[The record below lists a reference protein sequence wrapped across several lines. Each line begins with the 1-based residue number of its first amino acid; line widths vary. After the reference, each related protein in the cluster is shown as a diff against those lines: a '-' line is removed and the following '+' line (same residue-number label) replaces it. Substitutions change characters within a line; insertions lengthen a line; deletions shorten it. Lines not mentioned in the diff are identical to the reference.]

1 MRVAASFTIS
11 AALAVTIPVSQGND
25 QVHSIS
31 KLAFPLL
38 LLLPQV
44 LRPDH
49 LDDFVQC
56 KLGRFEIVESSEIER
71 PFTRAVP
78 SAKGD
83 QQVNI
88 THGLSLHIAY
98 EQTPFVNFKAE
109 RLGKYAD
116 DKKVLIDS
124 IKYLG
129 SQEDMELGEPM
140 PSSMNGLEVYGI
152 HRKHLAGGVLSM
164 YVLFG
169 DDDLTAVTLYIL
181 NTPPE
186 SPKFRTMEQYRA
198 LRDEFLKNFAACAG
212 SAAR

>member
-1 MRVAASFTIS
+1 M
-11 AALAVTIPVSQGND
+11 
-25 QVHSIS
+25 
-31 KLAFPLL
+31 
-38 LLLPQV
+38 

-49 LDDFVQC
+49 FDDFQKC

-71 PFTRAVP
+71 PFIRAVP

-83 QQVNI
+83 QQINV

-109 RLGKYAD
+109 RLGNYAD
-116 DKKVLIDS
+116 DKKALIES

-129 SQEDMELGEPM
+129 SQTDMEPGEPKL
-140 PSSMNGLEVYGI
+140 SSMNGLEVYGI
-152 HRKHLAGGVLSM
+152 NRKHLAGGVLSV
-164 YVLFG
+164 YILLR
-169 DDDLTAVTLYIL
+169 DEDLTAVTLYIL

-212 SAAR
+212 SAARTSGP

>member
-1 MRVAASFTIS
+1 MY
-11 AALAVTIPVSQGND
+11 
-25 QVHSIS
+25 SIS
-31 KLAFPLL
+31 KLAFVLL
-38 LLLPQV
+38 LLFPQI

-49 LDDFVQC
+49 LDDFPKC

-78 SAKGD
+78 TGQGD
-83 QQVNI
+83 QQINV

-129 SQEDMELGEPM
+129 SQADMEPGDPKLL
-140 PSSMNGLEVYGI
+140 SMNGLEVYGI
-152 HRKHLAGGVLSM
+152 NRKRLAGGVLSI
-164 YVLFG
+164 YLLFR
-169 DDDLTAVTLYIL
+169 DEDLTAVTLYIL

-212 SAAR
+212 SAARSSGP

>member
-1 MRVAASFTIS
+1 M
-11 AALAVTIPVSQGND
+11 
-25 QVHSIS
+25 HSIS

-49 LDDFVQC
+49 IDDLAQC

-88 THGLSLHIAY
+88 TSGLSLHIAY

-129 SQEDMELGEPM
+129 SQQNEDIEPGD
-140 PSSMNGLEVYGI
+140 PKPLSMNGLEVYGI
-152 HRKHLAGGVLSM
+152 NRRHLAGGVLSL
-164 YVLFG
+164 YLFFR
-169 DDDLTAVTLYIL
+169 DEDLTVVTLYIL

-186 SPKFRTMEQYRA
+186 NPKFRTMEQYRA
-198 LRDEFLKNFAACAG
+198 LRDEFLKNFVACAG
-212 SAAR
+212 GAARSSGP